1 MTNGVDKNSQPLH
14 NSITVNKQ
22 RCQKMNAY
30 SKTEKARSSF
40 EAKFVVLH
48 LMKHEKVVL
57 TDEQTD
63 DLMINAC
70 IIPSE
75 DVFAGIDAKGNK
87 VLFGYDR
94 EDGLSFIC
102 DERVMWVV
110 SKVVAKDGSS
120 TVYYDGIKQES
131 FDKMFHR

>member
-1 MTNGVDKNSQPLH
+1 
-14 NSITVNKQ
+14 
-22 RCQKMNAY
+22 MNTF

-40 EAKFVVLH
+40 ESKFVVLH

-57 TDEQTD
+57 SDEQTD

-70 IIPSE
+70 IVPSE
-75 DVFAGIDAKGNK
+75 DVFAGVDAHGNK

-102 DERVMWVV
+102 DGLVMWVV

-120 TVYYDGIKQES
+120 TVYYDGIKQET
-131 FDKMFHR
+131 FDEMFRR

>member
-1 MTNGVDKNSQPLH
+1 MNS
-14 NSITVNKQ
+14 
-22 RCQKMNAY
+22 Y

-57 TDEQTD
+57 SDEQTD

-70 IIPSE
+70 IVPSE

-87 VLFGYDR
+87 VLFGFDR
-94 EDGLSFIC
+94 EGGLSFIC
-102 DERVMWVV
+102 DDRVMWVV

-120 TVYYDGIKQES
+120 TVYFDGIKQET
-131 FDKMFHR
+131 FDEMFRR

>member
-1 MTNGVDKNSQPLH
+1 MTSLSTNNGVE
-14 NSITVNKQ
+14 
-22 RCQKMNAY
+22 MNTF

-40 EAKFVVLH
+40 EAKFAVLH
-48 LMKHEKVVL
+48 LMNHEKVVL

-70 IIPSE
+70 IVPSE
-75 DVFAGIDAKGNK
+75 DVFAGVDARGNR

-131 FDKMFHR
+131 FDEMFRR

>member
-1 MTNGVDKNSQPLH
+1 MTTNPFIIASLSTNNGVE
-14 NSITVNKQ
+14 
-22 RCQKMNAY
+22 MNTF

-70 IIPSE
+70 IVPSE
-75 DVFAGIDAKGNK
+75 DVFAGVDAHGNK

-102 DERVMWVV
+102 DELVLWVV
-110 SKVVAKDGSS
+110 SKVVANDGSS
-120 TVYYDGIKQES
+120 TVYYDGIKKET
-131 FDKMFHR
+131 FDEMFRQ

>member
-1 MTNGVDKNSQPLH
+1 MYTF
-14 NSITVNKQ
+14 
-22 RCQKMNAY
+22 

-63 DLMINAC
+63 DLMINAN

-75 DVFAGIDAKGNK
+75 DVFSGVGAKGSK
-87 VLFGYDR
+87 VLFGYDM
-94 EDGLSFIC
+94 EDGISFIC
-102 DERVMWVV
+102 DERVTWVV

-120 TVYYDGIKQES
+120 TIYYDGIKQET
-131 FDKMFHR
+131 FDETFRR

>member
-1 MTNGVDKNSQPLH
+1 
-14 NSITVNKQ
+14 
-22 RCQKMNAY
+22 MNTF

-70 IIPSE
+70 IVPSE
-75 DVFAGIDAKGNK
+75 DVFAGVDAHGNK
-87 VLFGYDR
+87 ALFGYDR

-120 TVYYDGIKQES
+120 TVYYDNIKQET
-131 FDKMFHR
+131 FDEMFRR

>member
-1 MTNGVDKNSQPLH
+1 MAPPSTNNDVE
-14 NSITVNKQ
+14 
-22 RCQKMNAY
+22 MNAF
-30 SKTEKARSSF
+30 SKTEKAISSF

-57 TDEQTD
+57 TVEQTD

-70 IIPSE
+70 IVPSE
-75 DVFAGIDAKGNK
+75 DVFGGVDAYGNK

-120 TVYYDGIKQES
+120 TVYYDDIKQES
-131 FDKMFHR
+131 FDGLFRR

>member
-1 MTNGVDKNSQPLH
+1 MTKTINPFIMTSLSTNNGVE
-14 NSITVNKQ
+14 
-22 RCQKMNAY
+22 MNTF

-40 EAKFVVLH
+40 EAKFAVLH
-48 LMKHEKVVL
+48 LMNHEKVVL

-70 IIPSE
+70 IVPSE
-75 DVFAGIDAKGNK
+75 DVFAGVDARGNR

-131 FDKMFHR
+131 FDEMFRR

>member
-1 MTNGVDKNSQPLH
+1 MASLPTNNGVE
-14 NSITVNKQ
+14 
-22 RCQKMNAY
+22 MNTF

-40 EAKFVVLH
+40 ESKFVVLH

-70 IIPSE
+70 IVPSE
-75 DVFAGIDAKGNK
+75 DVFAGVDAHGNK

-94 EDGLSFIC
+94 EEGMSFIC

-131 FDKMFHR
+131 FDEMFRR

>member
-1 MTNGVDKNSQPLH
+1 
-14 NSITVNKQ
+14 
-22 RCQKMNAY
+22 MNTY

-57 TDEQTD
+57 SDEQTD

-70 IIPSE
+70 IVPSE
-75 DVFAGIDAKGNK
+75 DVFVGVDARGIK
-87 VLFGYDR
+87 VLFGYDM

-102 DERVMWVV
+102 DERVKWVV
-110 SKVVAKDGSS
+110 SKVVAKDGTS
-120 TVYYDGIKQES
+120 TVYYDGIKQET
-131 FDKMFHR
+131 FDETFRR

>member
-1 MTNGVDKNSQPLH
+1 MASLSTNNGVE
-14 NSITVNKQ
+14 
-22 RCQKMNAY
+22 MNTF
-30 SKTEKARSSF
+30 SKTEKSRTSF
-40 EAKFVVLH
+40 ESKFVVLH

-70 IIPSE
+70 IVPSE
-75 DVFAGIDAKGNK
+75 DVFAGVDAYGNK

-102 DERVMWVV
+102 DEQVMWVV

-131 FDKMFHR
+131 FDEMFRR